1 MKNSLVYT
9 TFFFSL
15 CYNLSINLK
24 YNYYL
29 LLLLYGYIY
38 IFLLM
43 LLACL
48 ARCRRCVESLWRIRN
63 KDFLVCILI
72 WWKILFYHYKK
83 SSKNIYN
90 SFTINTHVF
99 IHGIR
104 RKRKLLSLMKNKSLI
119 HKYSYTPI
127 KLCIIIRDFL
137 HFHYSNS
144 SFKGIFSFFY
154 LTFYLLLILTFSK
167 PHAHLLPPPSP
178 YSLLLAFFN
187 PGNFHFILRAH

>member
-1 MKNSLVYT
+1 MVIYIYFCWCCWLAWLVVVVVW
-9 TFFFSL
+9 
-15 CYNLSINLK
+15 NLSGGSVTRIFWCVFW
-24 YNYYL
+24 
-29 LLLLYGYIY
+29 YGEKSFFTI
-38 IFLLM
+38 IKK
-43 LLACL
+43 
-48 ARCRRCVESLWRIRN
+48 RE
-63 KDFLVCILI
+63 
-72 WWKILFYHYKK
+72 K

-167 PHAHLLPPPSP
+167 PHAHLLHPPLPS
-178 YSLLLAFFN
+178 SLLLAFFN